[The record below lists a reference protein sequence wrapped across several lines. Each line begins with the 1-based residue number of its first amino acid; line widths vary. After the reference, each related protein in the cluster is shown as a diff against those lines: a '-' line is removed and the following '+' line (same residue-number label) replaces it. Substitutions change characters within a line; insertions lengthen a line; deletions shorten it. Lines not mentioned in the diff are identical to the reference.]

1 MSWQDVDVN
10 VGSGNSGCNW
20 RSIALS
26 SAVTHPAQWWPL
38 YSASGV
44 CLRCTKTAPQPGT
57 HVTSCAMG
65 RPLGSEPEGLAQH
78 HKLRPLQA
86 WSYPVKP
93 LLPFSQV
100 GISRVEI
107 FWQVLC
113 SLEITLQIQTIRKS
127 MDILKAKSK
136 LYVMTN
142 RILFSDLFLP
152 STHEV
157 WGVTPSTRFPLFQV
171 RIICSAS
178 APLPSLFLHQ
188 PHDSELEQNRIMMDD
203 LGLSQVADINIISF
217 YYKTA

>member
-26 SAVTHPAQWWPL
+26 SAITHPAQRWPL
-38 YSASGV
+38 YSASGT
-44 CLRCTKTAPQPGT
+44 CLRCTETAPQPGIP
-57 HVTSCAMG
+57 VTSCAMG
-65 RPLGSEPEGLAQH
+65 RPLGSEPEGLARY

-86 WSYPVKP
+86 WSYPIKP
-93 LLPFSQV
+93 LLSLSQV
-100 GISRVEI
+100 GISCVEI

-113 SLEITLQIQTIRKS
+113 SLEITLQIQSIRKS
-127 MDILKAKSK
+127 MGILKAKSK

-142 RILFSDLFLP
+142 NFIFWFVLAFNS
-152 STHEV
+152 EV

-203 LGLSQVADINIISF
+203 LGLSQVADINIISL